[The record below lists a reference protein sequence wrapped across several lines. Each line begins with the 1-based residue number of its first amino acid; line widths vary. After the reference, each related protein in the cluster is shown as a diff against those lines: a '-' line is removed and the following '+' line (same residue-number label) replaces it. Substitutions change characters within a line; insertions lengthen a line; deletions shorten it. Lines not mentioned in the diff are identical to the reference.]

1 VLLFVGGALLLGV
14 DRKLDG
20 QMSAALTNQRVH
32 IEKVTAIRR
41 SASSAYVLLLERWLR
56 PLPERGAQELAVE
69 QAVNAIRG
77 QTDDFAAGP
86 ALSASEQQARNM
98 LIRAVAMW
106 SNRVHQAVVAAD
118 GPTAMG
124 DLRELLDEID
134 VATDKVQAIDSS
146 EGASTDARVA
156 VIHARQA
163 STQAAFVAVSAAMLG
178 LALVWWRGKRMAER
192 QFQASER
199 ARAEQERSEQMR
211 TQFFANTSHELR
223 TPLVAIRGFAALIGD
238 TPELAPSVRDATLGI
253 DREAADLLGQ
263 IDNILDAAKL
273 ARGDIDVQIGD
284 VDVEKVV
291 RRCMQRCTP
300 LVASKVIALEV
311 DVSQGLPRLQSDAV
325 KLQHVLTNLV
335 ANAIKFTENGRVS
348 IRARSL
354 EGARICLEVQDT
366 GIGIPAEAIERIW
379 NPFEQAD
386 PSVSR
391 RFGGTGLGLSIVK
404 GLVDRLGGK
413 VSVESTVGRGT
424 TFSVVFPTAYS
435 GAANA

>member
-1 VLLFVGGALLLGV
+1 
-14 DRKLDG
+14 
-20 QMSAALTNQRVH
+20 
-32 IEKVTAIRR
+32 
-41 SASSAYVLLLERWLR
+41 
-56 PLPERGAQELAVE
+56 
-69 QAVNAIRG
+69 
-77 QTDDFAAGP
+77 
-86 ALSASEQQARNM
+86 
-98 LIRAVAMW
+98 
-106 SNRVHQAVVAAD
+106 
-118 GPTAMG
+118 
-124 DLRELLDEID
+124 
-134 VATDKVQAIDSS
+134 
-146 EGASTDARVA
+146 
-156 VIHARQA
+156 
-163 STQAAFVAVSAAMLG
+163 
-178 LALVWWRGKRMAER
+178 
-192 QFQASER
+192 
-199 ARAEQERSEQMR
+199 
-211 TQFFANTSHELR
+211 
-223 TPLVAIRGFAALIGD
+223 
-238 TPELAPSVRDATLGI
+238 
-253 DREAADLLGQ
+253 
-263 IDNILDAAKL
+263 
-273 ARGDIDVQIGD
+273 
-284 VDVEKVV
+284 
-291 RRCMQRCTP
+291 MQRCTP